1 MKTLTMQKTIR
12 STELKYV
19 LVMNQKALLVCN
31 AVVPIESIHIQSLQ
45 IQRIYTWFESVW
57 VDSHLLKHSVMIKTP
72 VKKDVNSCS

>member
-19 LVMNQKALLVCN
+19 LVMNQKALFVCN

-45 IQRIYTWFESVW
+45 IQSICT
-57 VDSHLLKHSVMIKTP
+57 
-72 VKKDVNSCS
+72 